1 MDPGIIWELKF
12 NKYIIQEELYMTK
25 RTKILLIIIF
35 MVVVMSSNVFAQIF
49 QRQIFTGVHANA
61 TKLIGGEV
69 DDSSVRIL
77 GEFNGGYYITRKI
90 GVGIEAGYGFVTVRD
105 KDQLLEVM
113 SHIIEKED
121 SPFKTTFIPISVF
134 ARYNLIKDQNWIPYI
149 TAGMGVMMW
158 NCENTDTGTE
168 ISSGNNFIA
177 NIGGGIE
184 WEISRT
190 VAIDFGVKYQRLF
203 NQDQDMSGESTTALA
218 RGDVQTGN
226 LSAGFG
232 FTLRFGG
239 WRDSDGDEIEDKLD
253 KCPFIPEDFDDF
265 EDEDGCPDYDN
276 DADGLIDSVE
286 TNTGTFISADSTGT
300 DPNVADTDMDGVN
313 DYDEVYTYFTD
324 PLSVDTDA
332 DSLSDGD
339 EVNNYQTDPNSP
351 DTDGDGLN
359 DGDEIFIHQTDPK
372 NADTD
377 GDGFM
382 DGDDKCPLEPET
394 FNGFMDDDGCP
405 DKKPEIIFEKKS
417 PIILDGVN
425 FKVGSSEL
433 TDGAK
438 NVLGKVVRT
447 LKDYK
452 DMHLEISGHTD
463 SSGSRSLNMKLSRK
477 RAESVRRY
485 LINQGIEEHRL
496 RAIGLGPD
504 HPVTSNKTKAGRS
517 KNRRIEFFRT
527 K

>member
-1 MDPGIIWELKF
+1 MM
-12 NKYIIQEELYMTK
+12 NK
-25 RTKILLIIIF
+25 TKISLLIICMI
-35 MVVVMSSNVFAQIF
+35 VIMSSNVFAQIY
-49 QRQIFTGVHANA
+49 QRQIFTGLHSNA
-61 TKLIGGEV
+61 TKLIGGEE
-69 DDSSVRIL
+69 DDSTVRVL
-77 GEFNGGYYITRKI
+77 GEFNAGYYITRKL

-121 SPFKTTFIPISVF
+121 APFKTTFIPISIF
-134 ARYNLIKDQNWIPYI
+134 GRYNLIKNQNWIPYL

-158 NCENTDTGTE
+158 NCENTDAFVLPPENENDLPVTLVPGTE

-184 WEISRT
+184 WEISCT
-190 VAIDFGVKYQRLF
+190 VAIDFGVKYQRIF
-203 NQDQDMSGESTTALA
+203 NQDRDMSGESISVLGRKDA
-218 RGDVQTGN
+218 QTGN

-239 WRDSDGDEIEDKLD
+239 SKDTDGDGLEDRLD
-253 KCPFIPEDFDDF
+253 KCPFVPEDFDGF
-265 EDEDGCPDYDN
+265 EDEDGCPEWDN
-276 DADGLIDSVE
+276 DGDALVDSVE
-286 TNTGTFISADSTGT
+286 TNTGIFVSADSTGT
-300 DPNVADTDMDGVN
+300 DPNLADTDMDEIN
-313 DYDEVYTYFTD
+313 DYEEIYTYMTN
-324 PLSVDTDA
+324 PISVDTDG

-339 EVNNYQTDPNSP
+339 EINNYQTNPNSV
-351 DTDGDGLN
+351 DTDS
-359 DGDEIFIHQTDPK
+359 DELSDYDELFIHQTDPR

-377 GDGFM
+377 SDGFT
-382 DGDDKCPLEPET
+382 DGDDNCPLKPET
-394 FNGFMDDDGCP
+394 FNGFQDDDGCP
-405 DKKPEIIFEKKS
+405 DKKPEIVFEKKA
-417 PIILDGVN
+417 PIVLDGVN

-433 TDGAK
+433 TDSAK
-438 NVLGKVVRT
+438 PVLDKVVRT

-452 DMHLEISGHTD
+452 DMHLEINGHTD
-463 SSGSRSLNMKLSRK
+463 SSGSRALNMKLSRK

-485 LINQGIEEHRL
+485 LINQGIEEYRL

-504 HPVTSNKTKAGRS
+504 HPVTSNNTKEGRS

>member
-1 MDPGIIWELKF
+1 
-12 NKYIIQEELYMTK
+12 MTK
-25 RTKILLIIIF
+25 KTRITLFIICMI
-35 MVVVMSSNVFAQIF
+35 VLVSSNVFAQIF
-49 QRQIFTGVHANA
+49 QRQIFTGLHGNA
-61 TKLIGGEV
+61 TKLIGGEE
-69 DDSSVRIL
+69 DDSTVRVL

-121 SPFKTTFIPISVF
+121 APFKTTFIPISVF
-134 ARYNLIKDQNWIPYI
+134 GRYNLIQDQNWIPYL

-158 NCENTDTGTE
+158 NCENTEAYTDKDTLLVESGTE
-168 ISSGNNFIA
+168 LFSSNNFMA
-177 NIGGGIE
+177 SIGGGIE

-190 VAIDFGVKYQRLF
+190 VALDFGVKYQKIF
-203 NQDQDMSGESTTALA
+203 NQTQDMSGESTTNLG
-218 RGDVQTGN
+218 RPDVQSGN

-232 FTLRFGG
+232 ITLRFGG

-265 EDEDGCPDYDN
+265 EDEDGCPEWDN
-276 DADGLIDSVE
+276 DGDALADSVE
-286 TNTGTFISADSTGT
+286 TNTGTFINADSTGT
-300 DPNVADTDMDGVN
+300 DPNVADTDMDEVN
-313 DYDEVYTYFTD
+313 DYDEVYTYKTD

-332 DSLSDGD
+332 DSLGDG
-339 EVNNYQTDPNSP
+339 EEINNYLTDPNSM
-351 DTDGDGLN
+351 DTDGDNLN
-359 DGDEIFIHQTDPK
+359 DGDEIFTHQTDPL

-377 GDGFM
+377 GDGFL
-382 DGDDKCPLEPET
+382 DGVDKCPLEPET
-394 FNGFMDDDGCP
+394 FNGFQDADGCP
-405 DKKPEIIFEKKS
+405 DKKPEIVFEKKS

-438 NVLGKVVRT
+438 NILGKVVRT

-452 DMHLEISGHTD
+452 DMYLEISGHTD
-463 SSGSRSLNMKLSRK
+463 SSGSRALNMKLSRN

-485 LINQGIEEHRL
+485 LINQGIEEFRL

-504 HPVTSNKTKAGRS
+504 HPVMSNKTKAGRA

>member
-1 MDPGIIWELKF
+1 
-12 NKYIIQEELYMTK
+12 MTK
-25 RTKILLIIIF
+25 RTKITLFIICMIIL
-35 MVVVMSSNVFAQIF
+35 MSSNIYAQIF
-49 QRQIFTGVHANA
+49 QRQIFTGLHNNA
-61 TKLIGGEV
+61 TKLIGGDE
-69 DDSSVRIL
+69 DDSSVRL
-77 GEFNGGYYITRKI
+77 LSEFNGGYYFTRKI

-105 KDQLLEVM
+105 KDQVLEVM
-113 SHIIEKED
+113 RHLVSKED
-121 SPFKTTFIPISVF
+121 APFKTTFIPISVF
-134 ARYNLIKDQNWIPYI
+134 GRYNLIKDQNWIPYL

-158 NCENTDTGTE
+158 NCENTEAYTDKDTLLVSSGTE
-168 ISSGNNFIA
+168 LFSGNNFMA
-177 NIGGGIE
+177 SIGGGIE

-190 VAIDFGVKYQRLF
+190 VGIDFGIKYQRIF
-203 NQDQDMSGESTTALA
+203 NQTQDMSGESTTDLG
-218 RGDVQTGN
+218 RPDIQTGN

-232 FTLRFGG
+232 ITLRFGG
-239 WRDSDGDEIEDKLD
+239 WRDSDGDGIEDKLD
-253 KCPFIPEDFDDF
+253 KCPFVPEDFDDF

-276 DADGLIDSVE
+276 DGDALADSVE
-286 TNTGTFISADSTGT
+286 TNTGVFISADSTGT

-313 DYDEVYTYFTD
+313 DYDEVYTYKTD
-324 PLSVDTDA
+324 PNSIDTDG

-339 EVNNYQTDPNSP
+339 EINNYQTDPNSM
-351 DTDGDGLN
+351 DTDDDNLN

-377 GDGFM
+377 GDGFL

-394 FNGFMDDDGCP
+394 FNGFQDADGCP

-425 FKVGSSEL
+425 FKIGSSEL
-433 TDGAK
+433 TDVAK
-438 NVLGKVVRT
+438 NILGKVVRT

-463 SSGSRSLNMKLSRK
+463 SSGSRGLNMKLSRK

-485 LINQGIEEHRL
+485 LINQGIKEHRL

-504 HPVTSNKTKAGRS
+504 HPVTSNKTKEGRA

>member
-1 MDPGIIWELKF
+1 
-12 NKYIIQEELYMTK
+12 MTK
-25 RTKILLIIIF
+25 RTKILLIIICIF
-35 MVVVMSSNVFAQIF
+35 LLMSSNVFAQIF
-49 QRQIFTGVHANA
+49 QRQIFTGLHGNA
-61 TKLIGGEV
+61 TKLIGGEE
-69 DDSSVRIL
+69 DYSTVRVL
-77 GEFNGGYYITRKI
+77 GEFNAGYYITRKI

-113 SHIIEKED
+113 SHFVSKED
-121 SPFKTTFIPISVF
+121 APFQTTFIPISVF
-134 ARYNLIKDQNWIPYI
+134 GRYNLIQDQNWIPYL

-158 NCENTDTGTE
+158 NCENTDSFETHVDTLTIIHPSDSE
-168 ISSGNNFIA
+168 SFSGNNFMA
-177 NIGGGIE
+177 SIGGGIE

-190 VAIDFGVKYQRLF
+190 VAFDFGIKYQRLF
-203 NQDQDMSGESTTALA
+203 NQDQDMSGESSTDLD
-218 RGDVQTGN
+218 RPDIQSGN

-232 FTLRFGG
+232 ITFRFGG

-253 KCPFIPEDFDDF
+253 KCPFIPEDFDNF
-265 EDEDGCPDYDN
+265 EDEDGCPEWDN
-276 DADGLIDSVE
+276 DGDALADSAE
-286 TNTGTFISADSTGT
+286 TNTGTFINADSTGT

-313 DYDEVYTYFTD
+313 DYAEVYTYKTN

-332 DSLSDGD
+332 DSLSDSD
-339 EVNNYQTDPNSP
+339 EINNFQTNPNLA
-351 DTDGDGLN
+351 DTDSDGLN
-359 DGDEIFIHQTDPK
+359 DGDEIFTHQTDPN

-382 DGDDKCPLEPET
+382 DGDDKCPLKPET

-405 DKKPEIIFEKKS
+405 DKKPEIIFEKKA
-417 PIILDGVN
+417 PIVLDGVN

-433 TDGAK
+433 TNSAK
-438 NVLGKVVRT
+438 PVLDKVVRT
-447 LKDYK
+447 LNDYPE
-452 DMHLEISGHTD
+452 MYLEISGHTD

-485 LINQGIEEHRL
+485 LINQGIKEYKL

-504 HPVTSNKTKAGRS
+504 HPVTSNVTKEGRA

>member
-1 MDPGIIWELKF
+1 
-12 NKYIIQEELYMTK
+12 
-25 RTKILLIIIF
+25 
-35 MVVVMSSNVFAQIF
+35 MVIVMSSNVFAQIF
-49 QRQIFTGVHANA
+49 QRQIFTGLHGNA

-77 GEFNGGYYITRKI
+77 AEFNGGYYITRKI

-113 SHIIEKED
+113 SHLVSKED
-121 SPFKTTFIPISVF
+121 APFKTTFIPISVF
-134 ARYNLIKDQNWIPYI
+134 GRYNFIKDQNWIPYL
-149 TAGMGVMMW
+149 TGGMGVMMW
-158 NCENTDTGTE
+158 NCENTEDFVSHDELNIPVSHPSG
-168 ISSGNNFIA
+168 SVSFSGNNFIA

-190 VAIDFGVKYQRLF
+190 VAIDFGVKYQRIF
-203 NQDQDMSGESTTALA
+203 NQNQDMSGESTTDLGRKDA
-218 RGDVQTGN
+218 QTGN

-232 FTLRFGG
+232 ITLRFGG
-239 WRDSDGDEIEDKLD
+239 WRDSDGDGIEDKLD
-253 KCPFIPEDFDDF
+253 KCPFVPEDFDDF

-276 DADGLIDSVE
+276 DADGLLDSVE

-313 DYDEVYTYFTD
+313 DYDEVYTYLTD

-417 PIILDGVN
+417 PIVLDGVN

-433 TDGAK
+433 TDNAK
-438 NVLGKVVRT
+438 FVLGKVVRT

-452 DMHLEISGHTD
+452 EMYLEISGHTD

-485 LINQGIEEHRL
+485 LINQGIEDFRW

-504 HPVTSNKTKAGRS
+504 HPVTSNKTKAGRA

>member
-1 MDPGIIWELKF
+1 
-12 NKYIIQEELYMTK
+12 MTK
-25 RTKILLIIIF
+25 KTKIALIIIC
-35 MVVVMSSNVFAQIF
+35 MIILMSSNVFAQIF
-49 QRQIFTGVHANA
+49 QRQIFTGLHGNA
-61 TKLIGGEV
+61 TKLIGGEE
-69 DDSSVRIL
+69 DDSTVRIL
-77 GEFNGGYYITRKI
+77 GEFNAGYYITRRI

-113 SHIIEKED
+113 SHIVSKD
-121 SPFKTTFIPISVF
+121 DAPFETSFIPISVF
-134 ARYNLIKDQNWIPYI
+134 GRYNLIKDQNWIPYL
-149 TAGMGVMMW
+149 TGGMGVMMW
-158 NCENTDTGTE
+158 KCENTDTGTE
-168 ISSGNNFIA
+168 ITSGNNFIA

-190 VAIDFGVKYQRLF
+190 VGIDFGVKYQRIF
-203 NQDQDMSGESTTALA
+203 NQNQDMSGESTSFLG
-218 RGDVQTGN
+218 RPDVQTGN

-232 FTLRFGG
+232 ITIRFGG
-239 WRDSDGDEIEDKLD
+239 WRDTDGDGYEDKLD
-253 KCPFIPEDFDDF
+253 KCPLVPEDFDGF
-265 EDEDGCPDYDN
+265 EDEDGCPEWDN
-276 DADGLIDSVE
+276 DGDALADSVE
-286 TNTGTFISADSTGT
+286 TNTGVFISADSTGT
-300 DPNVADTDMDGVN
+300 DPNLADTDMDGVN
-313 DYDEVYTYFTD
+313 DYDEVYTYMTD
-324 PLSVDTDA
+324 PNSVDTDG
-332 DSLSDGD
+332 DGLSDGD
-339 EVNNYQTDPNSP
+339 EINNYQTDPNSV
-351 DTDGDGLN
+351 DTDGDGLS
-359 DGDEIFIHQTDPK
+359 DGDEIFIHQTDPR

-417 PIILDGVN
+417 PIVLDGVN

-433 TDGAK
+433 TNSAK
-438 NVLGKVVRT
+438 LVLDKVVRT

-452 DMHLEISGHTD
+452 EMHLEISGHTD

-485 LINQGIEEHRL
+485 LINQGIEEYRL

-504 HPVTSNKTKAGRS
+504 HPVISNKTKEGRA